1 VSAAPELAVAAVE
14 LRGDVV
20 RVERGDGR
28 AAELHALALRDLC
41 PCGECRQPGSGQRL
55 FETRD
60 VVRGARVA
68 TAGLEDDALVVEWH
82 DGHRSRFDEQR
93 LREAGGDGDARR
105 PTLWGAELAENVP
118 SFGYGEVVLSR
129 AALRR
134 WLAAIVELGFAV
146 LTGAPTEPGTVAVIA
161 ELFGHVRATNYG
173 RVFDVAVRVDPANL
187 ADTALALSLHTDNP
201 YRAPTPTVQ
210 LLHCLASSASGGDT
224 VLADGFR
231 AVARLGPDRVA
242 ALAATPIRYAYRDE
256 DAELAAEVPV
266 VELDTHGRPVA
277 LRVNNRSKGV
287 PTGTPEAVADWY
299 AAYFELLDLL
309 DAPDARVVFRLEP
322 GNVLVF
328 DNLRVLHGRTAFSA
342 AGARQLQGCYADRD
356 GLLSTLAVLER
367 AG

>member
-1 VSAAPELAVAAVE
+1 VSAAPDLAVSAVE

-20 RVERGDGR
+20 RVELGDGR
-28 AAELHALALRDLC
+28 AAALHALALRDLC
-41 PCGECRQPGSGQRL
+41 PCDECRQPGSGQRL

-60 VVRGARVA
+60 VVPGARLA
-68 TAGLEDDALVVEWH
+68 SAELEDGALVVEWH

-93 LREAGGDGDARR
+93 LREAGGDDVRR
-105 PTLWGAELAENVP
+105 PTLWGAELAESLP
-118 SFGYGEVVLSR
+118 SFRYGEVVLSR

-134 WLAAIVELGFAV
+134 WLAAIAELGFAV
-146 LTGAPTEPGTVAVIA
+146 LTGAPTEPGTVAGIA
-161 ELFGHVRATNYG
+161 ELFGHVRTTNYG

-201 YRAPTPTVQ
+201 YRVPTPTVQ

-242 ALAATPIRYAYRDE
+242 TLAATPIRYAYRDE

-266 VELDTHGRPVA
+266 VELDAHGRPVA

-309 DAPDARVVFRLEP
+309 DAPDAGVVFRLEP
-322 GNVLVF
+322 GDVLVF

-342 AGARQLQGCYADRD
+342 AGARRLQGCYADLD